1 MSTIMSRGFQMCFR
15 SADFVNICLAICFCG
30 RKQTIRI
37 RCFRLVSWLTISCG
51 LASGS
56 GHEAFRDLQ
65 MTSRETGANGTFAYF
80 AFGSNMLWERL
91 RLGNPSATFLDTAR
105 LKDYQLDFG
114 VWGENMESN
123 WHGGVATIRES
134 PGSEVWGIIW
144 TMSREHL
151 DTLDRQEGVHEG
163 IYSPLLVRVESSG
176 HGEMLCKTYQMNN
189 FHARLTSPQYKH
201 VMRRGARQNGLPE
214 DYVRG
219 LQAVKTNNYTGP
231 SILDSIKIDANHS

>member
-1 MSTIMSRGFQMCFR
+1 MSRGFQMCFC
-15 SADFVNICLAICFCG
+15 SADFVKICLAISFCG
-30 RKQTIRI
+30 GKQTRRI
-37 RCFRLVSWLTISCG
+37 GLLQRGVVSWLTISCA

-56 GHEAFRDLQ
+56 GHEAFIDLQ
-65 MTSRETGANGTFAYF
+65 MTSGETGANGTFAYF
-80 AFGSNMLWERL
+80 AFGSNMLRERL
-91 RLGNPSATFLDTAR
+91 RLDNPSATFLDTAR

-114 VWGENMESN
+114 VCSENMANN
-123 WHGGVATIRES
+123 WHGGPATIRES

-144 TMSREHL
+144 TMSRDHL

-163 IYSPLLVRVESSG
+163 IYSPLQVRVESSS

-201 VMRRGARQNGLPE
+201 VVCRGAQQNGLPK

-219 LQAVKTNNYTGP
+219 LLAVKTNNYTGP
-231 SILDSIKIDANHS
+231 SILDSIKIDADYS